1 MFMFY
6 KMYTLYQVPGTL
18 LCTGTIVL
26 PGTWSVLL
34 SQRSTKNGLA
44 GPKLTVPAPVMF
56 TVKLQK

>member
-18 LCTGTIVL
+18 LCTGTIDYLV

-34 SQRSTKNGLA
+34 SQRSTK
-44 GPKLTVPAPVMF
+44 TVWPV
-56 TVKLQK
+56 QN